1 MASKETNQLRE
12 NELQA
17 LHHSIEQLNSG
28 NSEVSFQNDS
38 LENQKTSKRKRAN
51 QADVQ
56 TQTPEKS
63 KRRNAP
69 EENLSDPNN
78 LMDEMLEVDAEESG
92 ADLTVQLTKKDVV
105 ELLFEEDFSS
115 SDEETPKPSND
126 IPRVQQP
133 TENILQTAISEI
145 IGNQKSSSSGAE
157 GGSGIFCP
165 SGSGASGTSAGNS
178 GGDDGDKPPS
188 SPLSSNDVMEDD
200 DEEEDS
206 ISLDFLTTVPLVTSS
221 VPKGRSPAHRHIRHQ
236 RNAKR
241 ILDSWMADDEPVQPH
256 SDAHA
261 EIYFTKVKSRLEQS
275 NPVAF
280 KEMCSIMGQFQSS
293 SNSFLELYRKIEYIL
308 KDNMDLLEEFILF
321 LSPEAAAL
329 CGVQF
334 QHFLYVRMREFF
346 SKLKIH
352 FKDSPSQLKRTLKT
366 LQQVE
371 SNASPNINDIKN
383 AILPL
388 LKGNAHLT
396 QGFLQLF
403 PDDVPPPS

>member
-145 IGNQKSSSSGAE
+145 IVQLE
-157 GGSGIFCP
+157 
-165 SGSGASGTSAGNS
+165 
-178 GGDDGDKPPS
+178 PS
-188 SPLSSNDVMEDD
+188 SPE
-200 DEEEDS
+200 
-206 ISLDFLTTVPLVTSS
+206 ICT
-221 VPKGRSPAHRHIRHQ
+221 
-236 RNAKR
+236 
-241 ILDSWMADDEPVQPH
+241 ILIAFFCTCPGKS
-256 SDAHA
+256 
-261 EIYFTKVKSRLEQS
+261 KV
-275 NPVAF
+275 
-280 KEMCSIMGQFQSS
+280 I
-293 SNSFLELYRKIEYIL
+293 
-308 KDNMDLLEEFILF
+308 
-321 LSPEAAAL
+321 
-329 CGVQF
+329 
-334 QHFLYVRMREFF
+334 FF
-346 SKLKIH
+346 
-352 FKDSPSQLKRTLKT
+352 RC
-366 LQQVE
+366 
-371 SNASPNINDIKN
+371 
-383 AILPL
+383 
-388 LKGNAHLT
+388 
-396 QGFLQLF
+396 
-403 PDDVPPPS
+403 